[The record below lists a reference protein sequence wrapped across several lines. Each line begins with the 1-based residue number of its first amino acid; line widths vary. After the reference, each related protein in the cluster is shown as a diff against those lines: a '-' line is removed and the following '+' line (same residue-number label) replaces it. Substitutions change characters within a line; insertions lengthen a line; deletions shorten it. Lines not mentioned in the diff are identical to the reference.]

1 MDYANAT
8 LDPAGRTFVILPY
21 CDHDQFAVPVRTR
34 VTAGGTRKRSLSV
47 INRLLPRDSTFLYM
61 TFIRQ
66 LLQGLISIV
75 GSFTREDAN
84 ALLCAAGVTN
94 YEMDKLLPRGSG
106 VEDVAALQDVTV
118 LIALSLEVESPRLS
132 WKSHGSSPGFLWK
145 TEADLGVRDWIYLL

>member
-8 LDPAGRTFVILPY
+8 LGPAVRTFVILPY

-47 INRLLPRDSTFLYM
+47 INSLLPGLDISYM
-61 TFIRQ
+61 AFIRQ
-66 LLQGLISIV
+66 LFQGLISIV

-94 YEMDKLLPRGSG
+94 YEMDKLLPTGSG
-106 VEDVAALQDVTV
+106 VEDVAAPQDVTV

-132 WKSHGSSPGFLWK
+132 WKSHGSSPCFLWK
-145 TEADLGVRDWIYLL
+145 NEADLGVRDWLYLL